1 MDTVWIQTLLITFH
15 ERDIVFELII
25 ELIIELIFF
34 IPTTREMN
42 NITIYRI
49 T

>member
-25 ELIIELIFF
+25 ELIFF
-34 IPTTREMN
+34 ITTTREMN
-42 NITIYRI
+42 NLTIYKI

>member
-25 ELIIELIFF
+25 ELIFF
-34 IPTTREMN
+34 ITTTREMN
-42 NITIYRI
+42 KLTIYRI

>member
-1 MDTVWIQTLLITFH
+1 MYTDSNKKIH
-15 ERDIVFELII
+15 EKDIVF

-42 NITIYRI
+42 NKNIYKITCFLIV
-49 T
+49 

>member
-25 ELIIELIFF
+25 ELIFF

-42 NITIYRI
+42 NLTIYRV